1 MEMRNI
7 FNKRLEEF
15 IKIFIGE
22 DESERCLVNN
32 WEMVMNYYILV
43 YGDSRCIDVNFVV
56 WLMLQ
61 CNLKE
66 MVFDLYDIQFYYYI
80 YMEGEFLFFNF
91 RIYFDSG
98 YVLLVQFDQ
107 E

>member
-1 MEMRNI
+1 MVNFLYDNDEILFYEEFVFFRLEVYDLCEVFCNLYKMEMRNI

-56 WLMLQ
+56 WLML
-61 CNLKE
+61 
-66 MVFDLYDIQFYYYI
+66 
-80 YMEGEFLFFNF
+80 
-91 RIYFDSG
+91 
-98 YVLLVQFDQ
+98 
-107 E
+107 

>member
-1 MEMRNI
+1 MFCNLYKMEMRNI

-43 YGDSRCIDVNFVV
+43 YGDNRCIDVNFVV
-56 WLMLQ
+56 WLML
-61 CNLKE
+61 
-66 MVFDLYDIQFYYYI
+66 
-80 YMEGEFLFFNF
+80 
-91 RIYFDSG
+91 
-98 YVLLVQFDQ
+98 
-107 E
+107 

>member
-1 MEMRNI
+1 
-7 FNKRLEEF
+7 
-15 IKIFIGE
+15 
-22 DESERCLVNN
+22 
-32 WEMVMNYYILV
+32 MNYYILV

-107 E
+107 ERCFFIVGNVVDFIFFLELDIDSVDN